1 MDTEPFQIGDSVI
14 VKSGIT
20 DPDTDLDISGWQGR
34 VAAIYR
40 EATTQVEI
48 HWDSIT
54 LKNMPESMIA
64 FCEEHGLDWAVM
76 GLEAGEVERVKARD
90 TEADVARVKAE
101 LEHQFGW
108 LGLGGDQGR
117 RIQQVVNSA
126 VSHRERDVFKAWH
139 KYLETK
145 LQVPFQ
151 ARVAEPQRGP
161 VRQGET
167 VKVLDLSMLD
177 ASYGTIV
184 AVKTKHG
191 LYELPLCDLDVT
203 DAESP
208 NRDLVDDYS
217 VWFANR

>member
-1 MDTEPFQIGDSVI
+1 MDTEPLRIGDSVI
-14 VKSGIT
+14 VKSGVT
-20 DPDTDLDISGWQGR
+20 DPDTDLDISSWQGR
-34 VAAIYR
+34 VAAIYT

-54 LKNMPESMIA
+54 LKNMPESVIA

-76 GLEAGEVERVKARD
+76 GLEADEVARARARD
-90 TEADVARVKAE
+90 TEADVVRIKAE

-108 LGLGGDQGR
+108 SGLGGDQGR

-126 VSHRERDVFKAWH
+126 ASYREWDVFKAWH
-139 KYLETK
+139 KYLETN
-145 LQVPFQ
+145 LEFPFQ
-151 ARVAEPQRGP
+151 ARVAEAQHGP

-177 ASYGTIV
+177 ESYGTIV
-184 AVKTKHG
+184 TVKTKHG
-191 LYELPLCDLDVT
+191 RYELPLCDLDVT
-203 DAESP
+203 DAAFT